1 MRVRFKG
8 NMANAGADRLCGLM
22 TARGGFTVPCLI
34 MHGHLNPDRRKRK
47 NDKVFEYVP
56 SSLHWTSGV
65 IAYRGRTVKREM
77 RVIDKRDQCPLAS
90 PDHHLAV

>member
-22 TARGGFTVPCLI
+22 TARGAFTVPCLI
-34 MHGHLNPDRRKRK
+34 MHGRLNPDRRNRK

-90 PDHHLAV
+90 PGHHLAV